1 MRFIFRKS
9 AGKSFLN
16 ILKAQQ
22 KSIVYKST
30 TVYDDYMAMSMGKL
44 DKKTVLTHNGQE
56 KQAKATGKHQREAS
70 ADTGLLSFKGFFFFV
85 LLK

>member
-1 MRFIFRKS
+1 
-9 AGKSFLN
+9 
-16 ILKAQQ
+16 
-22 KSIVYKST
+22 
-30 TVYDDYMAMSMGKL
+30 MAMSMGKL
-44 DKKTVLTHNGQE
+44 DKKTVLTHKGQE